1 MRYLECS
8 LDTPPEE
15 MDLRCENLSSLGVDG
30 FVIENEEDFR
40 NFLENNRQYWDYVD
54 QELENRFRG
63 LSRLK
68 FYLPDNE
75 DGSAVLARV
84 QKEYP
89 ALSVCTV
96 DDSDW
101 ENRWRDYYKPIPVG
115 ERLLVVPEWE
125 QIPPGERLPLILDPG
140 LIFGTGSHATTRMC
154 LQAAE
159 FYAAEGKH
167 VLDLGCGSGILGI
180 GALILGCADCL
191 GVDIDPKAPD
201 VAAGNA
207 ALNGF
212 GRDRIR
218 FLAGDLLADSSLRKR
233 LGSGYDIVFANIVAD
248 VILSLTPSVPSF
260 MKKDGVYICSG
271 IIEGRQQEVQAVLE
285 RSGFTVEAHFSEED
299 WHCFAARLSSV
310 S

>member
-1 MRYLECS
+1 MRYLECT

-15 MDLRCENLSSLGVDG
+15 MDLRCEVLASFGVDG

-40 NFLENNRQYWDYVD
+40 AFLRDNTQYWDYVYR
-54 QELENRFRG
+54 ELEDRFRG
-63 LSRLK
+63 LSRVK
-68 FYLPDNE
+68 FYLPDDGN
-75 DGSAVLARV
+75 GSAVLARV
-84 QKEYP
+84 QEEYP

-115 ERLLVVPEWE
+115 EKLLVVPEWE
-125 QIPPGERLPLILDPG
+125 QIPPGGRLPLILDPG

-154 LQAAE
+154 LQTME
-159 FYAAEGKH
+159 SYADEGKH

-180 GALILGCADCL
+180 GALILGCTDCL

-218 FLAGDLLADSSLRKR
+218 FLAGDLLADPSLRNR
-233 LGSGYDIVFANIVAD
+233 LGTGYDIVFANIVAD
-248 VILSLTPSVPSF
+248 VILSLTPSIPSYLN
-260 MKKDGVYICSG
+260 KDGVYICSG
-271 IIEGRQQEVQAVLE
+271 IIEGRQNEVQTVLE
-285 RSGFTVEAHFSEED
+285 RSGFTVERHVSEDD

-310 S
+310 F